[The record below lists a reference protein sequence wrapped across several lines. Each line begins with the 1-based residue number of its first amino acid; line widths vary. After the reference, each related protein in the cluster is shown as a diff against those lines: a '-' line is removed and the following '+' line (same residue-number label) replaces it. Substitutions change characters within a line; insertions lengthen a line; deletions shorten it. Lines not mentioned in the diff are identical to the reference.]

1 MTSSHGS
8 QPAAVAPPAAAAELL
23 RRRMARRHL
32 VDFAKY
38 TMPDYQPVWY
48 HRLIGERIA
57 GMITGNARRLIVSL
71 PPRHGKSELIS
82 RRLPAFLLGINP
94 DASIIAAS
102 YSADLA
108 SRNNRDVQ
116 RVMDTPAY
124 QRLFPETRL
133 NDGGNRTVSGS
144 WLRNSDLFEIVGRRG
159 VYRSA
164 GVGGGITGMG
174 GSWLIV
180 DDPVKNREEADS
192 ASYRQSTWDW
202 YTSTLSTRQ
211 EADARILVV
220 MTRWHTE
227 DLAGKLLAL
236 AQAEAG
242 ADQWDLINLPAIA
255 PAEPAAYDQRTHGQA
270 LWPERFDLPDLERM
284 KASIGD
290 YQWSALYQQ
299 QPRSGG
305 GTEWPDDYFGKG
317 IWFDDWPNTITA
329 KTIAVDP
336 SKGRDGRQGDYSAIV
351 MLGRDRDGT
360 LYVEAD
366 LARRTSEAIIDATL
380 EHQRSFQ
387 ATAVVVEANQ
397 FQELLAVQLSE
408 RARNAGMP
416 IPVVPLH
423 NSVNKAVRIR
433 RLGPYLGQGTIRFKA
448 GSPGTKLL
456 VDQLRD
462 FPTADHDDGPDSLE
476 MALRVMIEQF
486 NGRQTAAPVRR
497 LRA

>member
-1 MTSSHGS
+1 
-8 QPAAVAPPAAAAELL
+8 
-23 RRRMARRHL
+23 
-32 VDFAKY
+32 
-38 TMPDYQPVWY
+38 
-48 HRLIGERIA
+48 
-57 GMITGNARRLIVSL
+57 
-71 PPRHGKSELIS
+71 
-82 RRLPAFLLGINP
+82 
-94 DASIIAAS
+94 
-102 YSADLA
+102 
-108 SRNNRDVQ
+108 
-116 RVMDTPAY
+116 
-124 QRLFPETRL
+124 
-133 NDGGNRTVSGS
+133 
-144 WLRNSDLFEIVGRRG
+144 
-159 VYRSA
+159 
-164 GVGGGITGMG
+164 MG

-255 PAEPAAYDQRTHGQA
+255 PAEPAPYDLRTHGQA

-305 GTEWPDDYFGKG
+305 GTEWPEDYFGKG

-329 KTIAVDP
+329 RTIAVDP

-380 EHQRSFQ
+380 EHQRNFG

-408 RARNAGMP
+408 RARAAGMP

-423 NSVNKAVRIR
+423 NSVNKLVRIR
-433 RLGPYLGQGTIRFKA
+433 RLGPYLGQGTIRFKSA
-448 GSPGTKLL
+448 SPGTKLL

-486 NGRQTAAPVRR
+486 NGRQSAAPVRR